1 MLSFFIAKERSFGH
15 GPPEDNTKFDIPWR
29 RDGPLPDLPN
39 ARDQLRRKYEGAP
52 EKMPS
57 ASDSVNDWR
66 SQRAT
71 KLPDAKMPERKG
83 SGFSNG
89 ESVADKEEVWSIG
102 SKFKPSPTPT
112 EERPGAKFRAKADT
126 FSFLAEEGD
135 WRSRTRPS
143 RECTFRPLSIVSIS
157 KTHLAS
163 GSTPPTP
170 PMGRRKLEL
179 LPRSDNASASPSPLS
194 SPKMVPA
201 PAVSSR
207 SNPFGGARCHTFLPS
222 IQ

>member
-1 MLSFFIAKERSFGH
+1 MAGRTIRVSVAEPRTPLSNYDGSAPRRCLCFIAKERSFGH

-52 EKMPS
+52 EKTPS

-66 SQRAT
+66 SQRAS
-71 KLPDAKMPERKG
+71 KIPDAKMTERKG

-89 ESVADKEEVWSIG
+89 ESAADKEEVWSVG
-102 SKFKPSPTPT
+102 SKFKPSST

-126 FSFLAEEGD
+126 FSSPADEGD

-143 RECTFRPLSIVSIS
+143 RECTFRSLSIVLIS
-157 KTHLAS
+157 KYIQQAVRLHLHLQWDA
-163 GSTPPTP
+163 G
-170 PMGRRKLEL
+170 
-179 LPRSDNASASPSPLS
+179 N
-194 SPKMVPA
+194 
-201 PAVSSR
+201 
-207 SNPFGGARCHTFLPS
+207 
-222 IQ
+222 